1 MKVINYWSLSV
12 YVEIKGIAL
21 SQEPEKKILQREY
34 LLKYR
39 SLTNFFVDEINLAQR
54 SISNDLAE
62 ILP

>member
-1 MKVINYWSLSV
+1 M
-12 YVEIKGIAL
+12 EIKGIAL